1 MPCPPRYRS
10 GHCGLQILGR
20 PTASHSPDNHR
31 ATPGA
36 PSVGR
41 WLRLAHCPA
50 VHRIRCFAIGAMLA
64 WAFAGSLCLAQSG
77 IPAGLERPAGTSPE
91 RRQELYRQLEKEAE
105 YFRRQAAVVK
115 TVAKLVAPTVVYIEA
130 EIPGRPRPSHADTVP
145 MEEAGSGVI
154 VKFKDGFYVL
164 TARHVIRNTPP
175 QRIKIYLD
183 DGRRIYPTRI
193 WQDQDTDIA
202 VLAISARNLA
212 ATPLGDSDRVEVG
225 DFVLAV
231 GSPFGLKQTVTFG
244 IVSAKGRRD
253 LILGNAEIRFQDF
266 IQTDAAINPGNSG
279 GPLINLRGQ
288 VVGINTAIASNS
300 GRNEGIGFAVPIN
313 MVVFVARQLIET
325 GRVARA
331 FLGVTLDTNFGPA
344 MAAELGLPRPI
355 GARVSGITENSP
367 AEKAQLQPGDI
378 ILQFDGNSI
387 EDDRHL
393 INLVSLTEI
402 GKSVK
407 LLVLRDGESMLVEV
421 AVGDRSQ
428 FEGNG

>member
-1 MPCPPRYRS
+1 MPFCRTPKRAWPVGGSRAEHEELADGRIGRS
-10 GHCGLQILGR
+10 RGTLLNPCGATVLARGALG
-20 PTASHSPDNHR
+20 A
-31 ATPGA
+31 
-36 PSVGR
+36 
-41 WLRLAHCPA
+41 
-50 VHRIRCFAIGAMLA
+50 
-64 WAFAGSLCLAQSG
+64 AFAAWVLGTAVCQAQSG
-77 IPAGLERPAGTSPE
+77 IPAALERPAATSPE
-91 RRQELYRQLEKEAE
+91 RREELYRRLEKETE
-105 YFRRQAAVVK
+105 YFRRQASVVK
-115 TVAKLVAPTVVYIEA
+115 TVSKLVAPTVVYIEA
-130 EIPGRPRPSHADTVP
+130 EIPSRLRPDRPDAIP

-164 TARHVIRNTPP
+164 TARHVVRNTPP
-175 QRIKIYLD
+175 QRIKIFLD
-183 DGRRIYPTRI
+183 DGRRIYPTRV
-193 WQDQDTDIA
+193 WQDKDTDIA

-212 ATPLGDSDRVEVG
+212 ATPLGDSDRIEVG

-253 LILGNAEIRFQDF
+253 LVLGNAEVRFQDF

-279 GPLINLRGQ
+279 GPLINLSGE
-288 VVGINTAIASNS
+288 VIGINTAIASNS

-331 FLGVTLDTNFGPA
+331 FLGVTLDTQFGPA

-355 GARVSGITENSP
+355 GARVSGITANSP
-367 AEKAQLQPGDI
+367 AEKANLQIGDVV
-378 ILQFDGNSI
+378 LQFDGNPV

-393 INLVSLTEI
+393 INLVGLTEI
-402 GKSVK
+402 GKEVE
-407 LLVLRDGESMLVEV
+407 LLILRNGESVLVEV

-428 FEGNG
+428 FEGSD